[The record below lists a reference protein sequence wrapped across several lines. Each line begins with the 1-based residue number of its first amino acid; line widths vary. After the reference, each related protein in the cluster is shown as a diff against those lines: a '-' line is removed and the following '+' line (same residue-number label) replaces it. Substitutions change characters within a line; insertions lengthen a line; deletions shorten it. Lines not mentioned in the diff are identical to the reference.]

1 MAKSVNLYGAFVFS
15 LTFVKEEMI
24 TGENDSKKSKIIST
38 DAAELRY
45 TLESK
50 RPLHS
55 VLLLLN
61 APTLQRCGLNVRIS
75 RKNLQIISILQ
86 E

>member
-38 DAAELRY
+38 DATELR
-45 TLESK
+45 
-50 RPLHS
+50 
-55 VLLLLN
+55 
-61 APTLQRCGLNVRIS
+61 
-75 RKNLQIISILQ
+75 
-86 E
+86 